1 VPHEQP
7 WNNSKAPRANNL
19 DFLRL
24 FFASLVIWSHSYPL
38 LRGEANASEPVSR
51 LTRGQTTGGGL
62 AVAFFFIISG
72 FLITQSWFSSR
83 GVGNFARKRVLR
95 LYPGFIVVSAF
106 CAYVAAPLGGAP
118 WGELLHAFSLPR
130 FLMNQALLYLPA
142 VGGAFARHPMPY
154 VLNGSAWTIKYEFWC
169 YGIVAVFGLLGLLKR
184 RALVLA
190 AFALSLAVY
199 ALQTNHV
206 ISGPLPFENGR
217 TWYLFGDFSLYG
229 RFVPLFLA
237 GSVFFLFREVIP
249 FSPRLAAFCAAGLAA
264 GTVLG
269 QLNPLLPVLGTYL
282 VFFAGFAPF
291 AGERLRDFGR
301 RGDLSYGVYLYA
313 FPVQQLL
320 IHYLPGRL
328 TPPTLFLAALPPTFA
343 LAALSWR
350 FVESPFLRRKT
361 SQFRPGASPPAMPA
375 SSGGGPAITLPER

>member
-1 VPHEQP
+1 MPHEPP
-7 WNNSKAPRANNL
+7 WNNSNAPRANNL

-38 LRGEANASEPVSR
+38 LRGEVDASEPVSR
-51 LTRGQTTGGGL
+51 LTHGQTTGGAL

-72 FLITQSWFSSR
+72 FLIMQSWFSSR
-83 GVGNFARKRVLR
+83 SMGNFARKRILR

-106 CAYVAAPLGGAP
+106 CAYVVAPLGGAS
-118 WGELLHAFSLPR
+118 WGELLRVFSLPR

-142 VGGAFARHPMPY
+142 EGGAFSRNPMPGA
-154 VLNGSAWTIKYEFWC
+154 LNGSAWTIKYEFWC
-169 YGIVAVFGLLGLLKR
+169 YGIVAVLGLLGVVRR
-184 RALVLA
+184 RALVLGL
-190 AFALSLAVY
+190 FALSLVVY
-199 ALQTNHV
+199 TLQTNQV
-206 ISGPLPFENGR
+206 ISGSLPFENGR
-217 TWYLFGDFSLYG
+217 TWFLFGDFSLYG

-249 FSPRLAAFCAAGLAA
+249 FSPWLAAFCAAGLVA

-269 QLNPLLPVLGTYL
+269 QLNPLLPILGTYL
-282 VFFAGFAPF
+282 VFFAGFAPL
-291 AGERLRDFGR
+291 AGGRLRDFGR

-320 IHYLPGRL
+320 IHYLQPDRL
-328 TPPTLFLAALPPTFA
+328 TPFTLFLAALPPTFA

-350 FVESPFLRRKT
+350 FVESPFLRRKK
-361 SQFRPGASPPAMPA
+361 PGVRVVAPPAPPV
-375 SSGGGPAITLPER
+375 SGGTAIRLPKG